1 MLNNPQFT
9 NNYKM
14 IEYIDNKINLLEC
27 CLKTTTNVYQK
38 IYIHMNYPIWGF
50 YGRGLTGKYIRMKCF
65 CCEDLARQ
73 QKNLKILLLL
83 GSK

>member
-1 MLNNPQFT
+1 
-9 NNYKM
+9 
-14 IEYIDNKINLLEC
+14 
-27 CLKTTTNVYQK
+27 
-38 IYIHMNYPIWGF
+38 MNYPIWGF